1 MFNALFPAKSASC
14 AVADPVTPQQAD
26 TPRRTAVPA
35 CDIYEDDAKV
45 VVVADLPGVDRDGL
59 NVSLHRGLLTI
70 EGTPK
75 VQDNGR
81 PLWRESGPV
90 RWRRAFT
97 LTDSLDGERISAVI
111 KDGVLRLELPKV
123 PAAQPRRI
131 EVSAA

>member
-1 MFNALFPAKSASC
+1 MFNALFPAKSNPRE
-14 AVADPVTPQQAD
+14 VADPATAQPAE
-26 TPRRTAVPA
+26 PARRTAVPA
-35 CDIYEDDAKV
+35 CDIYEDDTKV

-70 EGTPK
+70 EGMPK
-75 VQDNGR
+75 AQESGR

-97 LTDSLDGERISAVI
+97 LADSLDGERISAVI

>member
-1 MFNALFPAKSASC
+1 MLSALFSTKSNPRE
-14 AVADPVTPQQAD
+14 VADAAAPQATE
-26 TPRRTAVPA
+26 TPRRTAVPV

-59 NVSLHRGLLTI
+59 NISLHRGLLTI

-75 VQDNGR
+75 ALESGR

-97 LTDSLDGERISAVI
+97 LADSLDGERISAAI

-131 EVSAA
+131 EISAA